1 MKTLYS
7 ILIVIV
13 ALFLFASLAI
23 ANPPFWDN
31 QINNSTRF
39 KVLNDF
45 NNAAVYDKET
55 GLVWEQSPLH
65 PAGEETGVRTWV
77 MAQADCNVKIVGNRR
92 GWRLP
97 TVQELASLLD
107 PSNPN
112 GNPDL
117 PVGHPFSNVQRPPT
131 GRLLPTSSLRA
142 PRGPWTSAMPTIP
155 VAAWEASLRTCLSP
169 SGACAV
175 DRVLIFSDLVI

>member
-77 MAQADCNVKIVGNRR
+77 VAQADCNVKIVGNRR

-117 PVGHPFSNVQRPPT
+117 TVGHPFSNVQSST
-131 GRLLPTSSLRA
+131 YWSATTNVDLTSS
-142 PRGPWTSAMPTIP
+142 
-155 VAAWEASLRTCLSP
+155 AWAVDFSDADNP
-169 SGACAV
+169 SGGVGGITKNVSLSVWCVHGGQGV
-175 DRVLIFSDLVI
+175 DLQ

>member
-39 KVLNDF
+39 KVLSDF

-55 GLVWEQSPLH
+55 GLVWEQSPDN
-65 PAGEETGVRTWV
+65 TGNWLGALLLCYNKEVGGR
-77 MAQADCNVKIVGNRR
+77 MA
-92 GWRLP
+92 
-97 TVQELASLLD
+97 
-107 PSNPN
+107 
-112 GNPDL
+112 
-117 PVGHPFSNVQRPPT
+117 
-131 GRLLPTSSLRA
+131 A
-142 PRGPWTSAMPTIP
+142 PH
-155 VAAWEASLRTCLSP
+155 
-169 SGACAV
+169 
-175 DRVLIFSDLVI
+175 D

>member
-55 GLVWEQSPLH
+55 GLVWEQSPDN
-65 PAGEETGVRTWV
+65 TGNWLG
-77 MAQADCNVKIVGNRR
+77 ALLLCYNKEVGARK

-97 TVQELASLLD
+97 TIEELASLVNT
-107 PSNPN
+107 SNSSPA
-112 GNPDL
+112 L
-117 PVGHPFSNVQRPPT
+117 PTGHPFT
-131 GRLLPTSSLRA
+131 L
-142 PRGPWTSAMPTIP
+142 TSAQEDGFYWSATSREVDTAFHLNFDFGVTP
-155 VAAWEASLRTCLSP
+155 VSAKSN
-169 SGACAV
+169 
-175 DRVLIFSDLVI
+175 IFFVWCVRGGQGIHGPVQ